1 MILYGSKKRNG
12 AMFLRRIVSTDGAVG
27 VAVAA
32 RLRGG
37 AGAGGGARN
46 RSPPPDICLNL
57 FDAAITWVK

>member
-1 MILYGSKKRNG
+1 
-12 AMFLRRIVSTDGAVG
+12 MFLRRIVSTDGAVG